1 MRQEEDMQPGR
12 GSEGRGEKRG
22 VFKFQISNEN
32 RCFVAWLE
40 RGTDTDTARYK
51 DDQRIQGT
59 KGFETD
65 IRRPKAATD

>member
-40 RGTDTDTARYK
+40 RGTDIQTQPDA
-51 DDQRIQGT
+51 RIQGS